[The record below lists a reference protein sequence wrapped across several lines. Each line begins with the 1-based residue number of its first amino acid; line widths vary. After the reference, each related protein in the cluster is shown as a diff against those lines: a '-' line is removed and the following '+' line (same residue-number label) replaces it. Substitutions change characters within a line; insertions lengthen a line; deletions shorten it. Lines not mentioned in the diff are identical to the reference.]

1 MLDSDEQAF
10 LFFMFPYEQLV
21 LEASNSDAW
30 ETSAAW
36 VLVLVSWIH
45 PIHPIQWGVGGGGG
59 EGTQTKMESIFK
71 LYLQL
76 SQWQKV
82 VWKKK
87 C

>member
-45 PIHPIQWGVGGGGG
+45 PIHPIQWGVGGGAGK
-59 EGTQTKMESIFK
+59 EPKPK
-71 LYLQL
+71 
-76 SQWQKV
+76 
-82 VWKKK
+82 WKAFSNFIYNCHSDKK
-87 C
+87 